1 MRTTRGKP
9 TYDRVLLG
17 DRQLAEAMADALA
30 LEERR
35 DRYTHGFHAY
45 PAGLHPDA
53 ARDLV
58 ALFPG
63 ESVLDP
69 FCGGGTVLVEAIAA
83 GRRAVGRDLSTTAL
97 RVATART
104 CVGDEAFLTRVR
116 SRARK
121 LTAEAREATELPPH
135 QILQGTEEW
144 YAPYVLCE
152 LESLRRGIQ
161 ESDEDLKPIL
171 WALFSTL
178 LVKVSWR
185 RSDTSAQRV
194 KHHRPPGTAAILFH
208 KKARE
213 YGRQVASFRDAVPEG
228 TPAADVRAGD
238 ARNIQGNCIGGH
250 TDEPGLR
257 LLMRAVSA
265 APALEELSLAHNCI
279 DGEGAELVAGMIEEH
294 RRLRSLDL
302 SSDVCFVL
310 DSAVAMNTAIRT
322 SSENERWAC

>member
-97 RVATART
+97 RVARART

-238 ARNIQGNCIGGH
+238 ARNIQGAGAVDLVLTSPPYPATYDYLPLQHLRRIWFGENRREDDQEIGARRSGV
-250 TDEPGLR
+250 PVVSKRGVNG
-257 LLMRAVSA
+257 RARRPSGR
-265 APALEELSLAHNCI
+265 P
-279 DGEGAELVAGMIEEH
+279 
-294 RRLRSLDL
+294 RLRIVSRLAGIWW
-302 SSDVCFVL
+302 S
-310 DSAVAMNTAIRT
+310 
-322 SSENERWAC
+322 